1 VLREYD
7 SSHRAAAASLGAK
20 GFGGAITAHE
30 WAATADKRP
39 LEEAV
44 ELAAQAKPEEGLSIG
59 VAPDAPGL
67 QAIGRF
73 SRLELIDPVADAAVF
88 GDANLTFAL
97 ALARQRKAV
106 GHVGR
111 TISTTFEPLDT
122 LRDRYKEID
131 ETIEK
136 LEALRAEVYHCVDCT
151 RIAIDERLT
160 PLANSLG
167 AAYYNFPHAGA
178 VAGFFD
184 GHPVVNWRHENLMRL
199 FFRALRFFMKP
210 GGIVKVS
217 SNRCAVGVRFSYI
230 VGSALD
236 NEFVHTE
243 TMPFLQWSLH
253 RYGRSYGDRRD
264 VYKRPGEGAQYD
276 SQRADSDMVYCF
288 EYRPTGNPLPKQRL
302 RLPPT
307 YRVLLHCGDGALGER
322 NGEAKKKYA
331 SELYKR
337 FMLECT
343 GTHVG

>member
-1 VLREYD
+1 
-7 SSHRAAAASLGAK
+7 
-20 GFGGAITAHE
+20 
-30 WAATADKRP
+30 
-39 LEEAV
+39 
-44 ELAAQAKPEEGLSIG
+44 
-59 VAPDAPGL
+59 
-67 QAIGRF
+67 
-73 SRLELIDPVADAAVF
+73 VADCAIF
-88 GDANLTFAL
+88 GDANLTFAMQL
-97 ALARQRKAV
+97 TRQRRAL

-111 TISTTFEPLDT
+111 NIATTFEPLET
-122 LRDRYKEID
+122 LQERYKEID
-131 ETIEK
+131 ETIQK
-136 LEALRAEVYHCVDCT
+136 LEDLRAEVYHGVDCT
-151 RIAIDERLT
+151 RIAIDDRFK
-160 PLANSLG
+160 PLADKLG
-167 AAYYNFPHAGA
+167 AVYYNFPHAGA

-217 SNRCAVGVRFSYI
+217 SNRSAVGVRFSYI
-230 VGSALD
+230 VGSAMD

-264 VYKRPGEGAQYD
+264 IYKRPGEGAQYD

-288 EYRPTGNPLPKQRL
+288 VYQPTGNPLPKQRL

-322 NGEAKKKYA
+322 NGEAKRKYA